1 MCSRF
6 AVTSPPEAIRRYF
19 EYRNLPNF
27 PPRYNIAPTQPI
39 AAVRIDAQ
47 GSRELVLLRWGL
59 IPSWVKDPRDFTTLI
74 NARSETVLTKPS
86 FRSAIR
92 HRRCLIPADGFY
104 EWKGAR
110 GDKKAFLIKP
120 SNDGPIAFAVL
131 WEHWQGPDGSEIES
145 AVILT
150 TDANQTLAPVHN
162 RMPSVIR
169 PADFEAWLN
178 CGDISA
184 KEAVQLLQP
193 APDDLFKVVEVSAR
207 INNPRNDDPDV
218 QEPLQGHML

>member
-39 AAVRIDAQ
+39 AAVRIDAS

-74 NARSETVLTKPS
+74 NARSETALTKPS
-86 FRSAIR
+86 FRSAIK

-104 EWKGAR
+104 EWKGVR
-110 GDKKAFLIKP
+110 GNKKAYFIKP
-120 SNDGPIAFAVL
+120 SNDGLIAFA
-131 WEHWQGPDGSEIES
+131 GAGSIGKG
-145 AVILT
+145 
-150 TDANQTLAPVHN
+150 
-162 RMPSVIR
+162 RM
-169 PADFEAWLN
+169 EAKSSLR
-178 CGDISA
+178 
-184 KEAVQLLQP
+184 
-193 APDDLFKVVEVSAR
+193 LF
-207 INNPRNDDPDV
+207 
-218 QEPLQGHML
+218 

>member
-110 GDKKAFLIKP
+110 GNKKAFLINAFTQKRFCIVIVDFRLRHRLGFWP
-120 SNDGPIAFAVL
+120 HLFRPWCVCYLRVWPKEQNGDRRPERGNDFDGGP
-131 WEHWQGPDGSEIES
+131 EQEIGDNPHLLRRFF
-145 AVILT
+145 V
-150 TDANQTLAPVHN
+150 D
-162 RMPSVIR
+162 R
-169 PADFEAWLN
+169 PKGAID
-178 CGDISA
+178 
-184 KEAVQLLQP
+184 
-193 APDDLFKVVEVSAR
+193 
-207 INNPRNDDPDV
+207 
-218 QEPLQGHML
+218 